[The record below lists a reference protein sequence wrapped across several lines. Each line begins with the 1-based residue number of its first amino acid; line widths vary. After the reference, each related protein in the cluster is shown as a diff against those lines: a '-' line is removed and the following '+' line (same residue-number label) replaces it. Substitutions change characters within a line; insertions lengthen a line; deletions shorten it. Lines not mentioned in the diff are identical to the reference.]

1 MCLSPALRHSSPT
14 GPAHYVTLHTNASC
28 WEFKGLRW
36 GVTGWIKVPAEETL
50 LQERLELS

>member
-1 MCLSPALRHSSPT
+1 MCLSPALRHSSRT

-36 GVTGWIKVPAEETL
+36 GVTGGIKVPAEETL
-50 LQERLELS
+50 LQERLELN